1 MKTLVL
7 IFGVITNNG
16 QIELVKVPDIA
27 LKNINSCEKAIENN
41 SKWVLNPNYEPGNY
55 QVWGFLTYQNK
66 PIVAH
71 ICTENEGEHG
81 K

>member
-7 IFGVITNNG
+7 IFGVITNDG

-55 QVWGFLTYQNK
+55 EVWGFYTYQNRV
-66 PIVAH
+66 IMLQY
-71 ICTENEGEHG
+71 CTESGGEHG